1 VRPGGIRPG
10 ASIRLSAHSV
20 TPHVALCAVRSVILC
35 TVLCAALFSSCAKKD
50 TTVRFNESL
59 SGIDRDIASG
69 NSRKA
74 LKSLARL
81 RKDAMSAGNWLS
93 IAKRERSLGD
103 LKAAGNTLS
112 RGLSRIPSSA
122 ELSAV
127 MADTLILAGRVD
139 DARDYAS
146 SLAETP
152 YAPIRAWIDITVAT
166 RTDPFAA
173 DGESWQAA
181 AAATGLP
188 FFARNGAVT
197 SAMRGD
203 IPRALETAMAAA
215 NSAISGTFDSG
226 EMPDDALFRATL
238 CYDAGFPARVLE
250 LLPPDDPGITDIAR
264 LSLMADAAWSLG
276 TVPVARSLWE
286 RVGRD
291 SPSGSAL
298 ARYDLAV
305 TAPDFADEKATLES
319 LLSDFPAYY
328 PAVVRYVRNAPRT
341 PDAPV
346 FDAIETELASSGFR
360 SQEME
365 RKLRDR
371 RVTRE
376 SARNTLD
383 SALAYT
389 QNAVDVRLLIEDI
402 RLDWQTLGDSAKSA
416 SRVWNLLERYPDDA
430 ALRTWAMWFF
440 SSTGDVRSAIALTR
454 GSSEG
459 PAAFYAGLERALA
472 GDLDAAEGLFA
483 RCADDGTND
492 WRALANIA
500 RIKERR
506 DDYPGA
512 IDSYSLAAGLADD
525 DREASELHYE
535 AARLLA
541 QQRSVERARSI
552 LGYALE
558 LDPSNYRADALLR
571 SLEAAQ

>member
-1 VRPGGIRPG
+1 MRSGGIRPG
-10 ASIRLSAHSV
+10 AFIRLV
-20 TPHVALCAVRSVILC
+20 VF
-35 TVLCAALFSSCAKKD
+35 CAALLSSCAAKD
-50 TTVRFNESL
+50 TTVRFTESL
-59 SGIDRDIASG
+59 SRIDRDIASG
-69 NSRKA
+69 NGRKA

-103 LKAAGNTLS
+103 LNAAGNTLS

-122 ELSAV
+122 ELSAA

-146 SLAETP
+146 SLSGTP

-181 AAATGLP
+181 AEATGLP

-197 SAMRGD
+197 SAMHGD
-203 IPRALETAMAAA
+203 IPRALEAAMAVT
-215 NSAISGTFDSG
+215 NS
-226 EMPDDALFRATL
+226 MPDDALFKATL

-250 LLPPDDPGITDIAR
+250 LLPPDDPGITDIER
-264 LSLMADAAWSLG
+264 LSLMADAAWAIG
-276 TVPVARSLWE
+276 AVPVARSLWE

-291 SPSGSAL
+291 VPSGSAL

-328 PAVVRYVRNAPRT
+328 PAVVRYVRNAPSI

-346 FDAIETELASSGFR
+346 FDAIETELENSGFR

-365 RKLRDR
+365 RKLRER

-376 SARNTLD
+376 NARKTLD
-383 SALAYT
+383 AALAYT
-389 QNAVDVRLLIEDI
+389 QNAVDVRLLIEDV

-416 SRVWNLLERYPDDA
+416 SRAWNLLERYPDDA
-430 ALRTWAMWFF
+430 SLRTWAMWFF
-440 SSTGDVRSAIALTR
+440 SSTGDVPSAIALAR

-472 GDLDAAEGLFA
+472 GDLDAAEELFA

-492 WRALANIA
+492 WRALGNIA

-525 DREASELHYE
+525 GREASELHYE

-541 QQRSVERARSI
+541 RQRSVERAISI

-571 SLEAAQ
+571 GLEAAR